1 MQLLHWGLCLLALV
15 GVGTAH
21 AATGDLALK
30 RVMLSTGGVA
40 YLEFEAEV
48 TGSAELTLDVPLD
61 QVDDVLKSVVIY
73 DSKGGVGAASLAGRN
88 PLSQTLHDLPFGE
101 AALTSPAAL
110 LNALQGAEIKVG
122 SSHPITGQVLQVVA
136 ETIQLR
142 EQVTTERHRVSVLT
156 ATGLQQF
163 ILEDAESVSFVD
175 ADLQAKVSQALRDIA
190 LHRAKDRRQIKLASQ
205 GTGTRQVRVG
215 YVVGAPLWKASYRMT
230 LPAGAEAEKAHLQG
244 WAVLENMSG
253 QDWRG
258 VELTLLSGNPV
269 TFRQSIYEAY
279 YVDRPEVPVEV
290 AGRILP
296 RLDTGVMQREK
307 AKADLDE
314 IRAPASAPAGAM
326 RPAEALRRKDST
338 LEGDFKLAGKPGFG
352 GARGV
357 HPDDLARAANSAEA
371 AEGMTQVSF
380 RLPTPVTIGS
390 GQSAIVP
397 LLDKNVPIV
406 RLALY
411 QPETSTAHPLA
422 SVRLKNDTTNG
433 LPPGVLTL
441 YEDAAAG
448 VGYVGDARL
457 SGVPAGE
464 ERLVSYAVDEKT
476 KIAREEQS
484 TSALTRASVAQGVLH
499 LTRVIRR
506 TTTYNVSPPASEP
519 RRVLLEHRK
528 FENWKLL
535 EPSERSVEQT
545 ANLYRAVVDLK
556 PHDNKTVK
564 FVTEAPSFEGIRIA
578 DINDAQIADVAASRE
593 LGDAVKNALSELV
606 RLRRVL
612 AERETAEQQV
622 KNRIDELTA
631 DQSRIRENVAKIDK
645 ESALYKRYIE
655 KLSQQES
662 EFEGLQAAS
671 AKAAAETQAARAAI
685 DAYIAKLSI

>member
-1 MQLLHWGLCLLALV
+1 MKLIHWGLCLLALV
-15 GVGTAH
+15 VAG
-21 AATGDLALK
+21 AANAAPGDLVLK

-48 TGSAELTLDVPLD
+48 TGNADLTLDVPLD
-61 QVDDVLKSVVIY
+61 QVDDVLKSVVVY
-73 DSKGGVGAASLAGRN
+73 DSKGGVGTASLAGRN
-88 PLSQTLHDLPFGE
+88 PLSQTFNDLPFGE
-101 AALTSPAAL
+101 PALTSPAAL

-122 SSHPITGQVLQVVA
+122 ASRPIAGQILQAVT
-136 ETIQLR
+136 ETVQLR
-142 EQVTTERHRVSVLT
+142 DQVTTVHHRVSVLT

-230 LPAGAEAEKAHLQG
+230 MPASADTEKAHLQG

-253 QDWRG
+253 QEWKG
-258 VELTLLSGNPV
+258 VELTLLAGNPV
-269 TFRQSIYEAY
+269 TFRQAIYEAY
-279 YVDRPEVPVEV
+279 YIDRPEVPVEV
-290 AGRILP
+290 AGRVLP
-296 RLDTGVMQREK
+296 RPDTGVMQREE
-307 AKADLDE
+307 AKADLDQ
-314 IRAPASAPAGAM
+314 IRTPAANAAPAP
-326 RPAEALRRKDST
+326 PKEALRKRD
-338 LEGDFKLAGKPGFG
+338 LEGDLKFAGKPGL
-352 GARGV
+352 GAGRGV
-357 HPDDLARAANSAEA
+357 HADDLARGINTAEA

-380 RLPTPVTIGS
+380 RLPTPITIGS

-397 LLDKNVPIV
+397 LLDKDIPIV

-411 QPETSTAHPLA
+411 QPETSAAHPLA
-422 SVRLKNDTTNG
+422 SVRLKNDTMNG

-441 YEDAAAG
+441 YEDSGAG

-457 SGVPAGE
+457 NGVPAGE

-484 TSALTRASVAQGVLH
+484 TSALTRASMAQSVMH
-499 LTRVIRR
+499 LTRVVRR
-506 TTTYNVSPPASEP
+506 TTTYNVSAPASEP

-545 ANLYRAVVDLK
+545 ATLYRATVDLK
-556 PHDNKTVK
+556 PREGKIVK
-564 FVTEAPSFEGIRIA
+564 FVTEAPSFEGIRIV
-578 DINDAQIADVAASRE
+578 DVNDAQIAEVAASRE
-593 LGDAVKNALSELV
+593 IGDGVKNALAELV

-612 AERETAEQQV
+612 AEKQVAEQQV
-622 KNRIDELTA
+622 KNGINELTA
-631 DQSRIRENVAKIDK
+631 DQSRIRENIAKIDK

-655 KLSQQES
+655 KLSQQET
-662 EFEGLQAAS
+662 EFEGLQAAA
-671 AKAAAETQAARAAI
+671 AKAAGETQAARAAI
-685 DAYIAKLSI
+685 DAYIAKLNI